1 MADKKFRYNLR
12 DHAAEYWE
20 RSPKWRRV
28 SLAISFIAFFYALPF
43 LNNPLINT
51 PGSDFQSVLF
61 YPVGMYVLMAIGLNI
76 VVGKSGL
83 LDLGYVA
90 FFAIGAYT
98 MAILG
103 THTSLNFWEILPI
116 GIALSMISGVL
127 LGTPTLRLRGDYLA
141 IVTLGFGEIVRIVA
155 VNIEAIGGPR
165 GIAGIPTPPD
175 LFKAKFTILDP
186 KPYYW
191 VLLTFTLLT
200 IWMVRRMAARR
211 PGRAWDA
218 IRQDDDVAQLMGVNT
233 LKYKVWAFVLGAAVA
248 GAGGVLYASQI
259 LSIVPDQFSLN
270 VSILILACVR
280 RDQVMSDN
288 LLELK
293 NITMKFGGVTA
304 LNEVNLHVKK
314 GEIAALIGPN
324 GAGKTTVFN
333 VVTGV
338 YKPTSGE
345 VNFNGQSLIGK
356 KRYQVTKMG
365 IARTFQNI
373 RLFGE
378 STALENVVTGA
389 DVHSKSGVVGAIF
402 GTPRSRREEK
412 AAVERGMELL
422 AFMGLKH
429 RAGQLGKNLPYGDQR
444 RLEIARALATNP
456 QLLLLDEPAAG
467 FNPAEKVA
475 LAATIRKIRDAGYTV
490 LLIEHDMSLIM
501 DISDRVAVLDF
512 GQKIADDVPKV
523 VQNDPRVIEAY
534 LGAPADA
541 S

>member
-28 SLAISFIAFFYALPF
+28 SLSISFIAFFYALPF
-43 LNNPLINT
+43 LNNPLIDT

-103 THTSLNFWEILPI
+103 THTSLNFWQILPI
-116 GIALSMISGVL
+116 GIALSMVSGVL

-175 LFKAKFTILDP
+175 VFKAKFTILDP

-191 VLLTFTLLT
+191 VLLTFTLLI
-200 IWMVRRMAARR
+200 IWMVRRIAARR

-259 LSIVPDQFSLN
+259 LSIVPDQFNLN
-270 VSILILACVR
+270 VSILILACV
-280 RDQVMSDN
+280 V
-288 LLELK
+288 
-293 NITMKFGGVTA
+293 FGGIG
-304 LNEVNLHVKK
+304 NLWGVIL
-314 GEIAALIGPN
+314 GAA
-324 GAGKTTVFN
+324 
-333 VVTGV
+333 
-338 YKPTSGE
+338 
-345 VNFNGQSLIGK
+345 
-356 KRYQVTKMG
+356 
-365 IARTFQNI
+365 
-373 RLFGE
+373 
-378 STALENVVTGA
+378 
-389 DVHSKSGVVGAIF
+389 
-402 GTPRSRREEK
+402 
-412 AAVERGMELL
+412 LL
-422 AFMGLKH
+422 AFTPERIRFLSQPRILVFGIALVVMM
-429 RAGQLGKNLPYGDQR
+429 NLRPDGILPKKKREHFDP
-444 RLEIARALATNP
+444 NWH
-456 QLLLLDEPAAG
+456 
-467 FNPAEKVA
+467 
-475 LAATIRKIRDAGYTV
+475 TV
-490 LLIEHDMSLIM
+490 EESGEGSI
-501 DISDRVAVLDF
+501 
-512 GQKIADDVPKV
+512 K
-523 VQNDPRVIEAY
+523 
-534 LGAPADA
+534 
-541 S
+541 